1 MSELGKLSQEQNFK
15 GWKEWGYIYIYIY
28 IIECILKL
36 YWYLY
41 CIIIKGISKKKNLC
55 PCCYYK
61 GNFTQ

>member
-15 GWKEWGYIYIYIY
+15 GWKEWGYIYISLSVF
-28 IIECILKL
+28 LKL